1 MSSVP
6 GEYKNVVAIK
16 LTSIR
21 KAIADH
27 FGALLSGLIMDV
39 LLRSARTADASRIK
53 F

>member
-6 GEYKNVVAIK
+6 GEYKNVAAIK

-27 FGALLSGLIMDV
+27 LGALLSGLIMDV
-39 LLRSARTADASRIK
+39 LLRSASNRALAQIG